1 MLSPLKHSM
10 VLHTCIRCTVAARTW
25 MAYLPKYRWKDL
37 KQWMLHICR
46 GHHVAFRD
54 PCREHW
60 RRWPSAMGGPNIFK
74 KYLEIW
80 TARNLSKYMYVYI
93 HIFVFD
99 TTSTNLKVS
108 PCFCKT
114 TLLSKILGPRNLE
127 SFSGMC
133 VRRVILKQRACN
145 MPCVWLAL
153 KWVPGLHGEVFC
165 QVAVLVLGMYFA
177 GICCIFQKLIFVKI
191 SI

>member
-1 MLSPLKHSM
+1 M
-10 VLHTCIRCTVAARTW
+10 VLHTCIRCTAAARTW

-37 KQWMLHICR
+37 KQWMLHICW

-80 TARNLSKYMYVYI
+80 TTRKVSEYVYVYYKYI
-93 HIFVFD
+93 FLIRHQQTLRFALIFVRR
-99 TTSTNLKVS
+99 
-108 PCFCKT
+108 
-114 TLLSKILGPRNLE
+114 PRNLE
-127 SFSGMC
+127 SFSGLC

-153 KWVPGLHGEVFC
+153 KWVPGLHGQMFC
-165 QVAVLVLGMYFA
+165 QVAVLFWDIVCRDLLHVSKVSF
-177 GICCIFQKLIFVKI
+177 C
-191 SI
+191 

>member
-1 MLSPLKHSM
+1 M

-80 TARNLSKYMYVYI
+80 TTRKVSKYMYVYYKY
-93 HIFVFD
+93 IFLIRHQQRWRPFFPRFSDREISRVFRFVCQ
-99 TTSTNLKVS
+99 TGHPEAAGLQHALRLACAQVSTWASWWSFLPSQSAVVGDILSSDLLYVSKVN
-108 PCFCKT
+108 FC
-114 TLLSKILGPRNLE
+114 
-127 SFSGMC
+127 
-133 VRRVILKQRACN
+133 
-145 MPCVWLAL
+145 
-153 KWVPGLHGEVFC
+153 
-165 QVAVLVLGMYFA
+165 
-177 GICCIFQKLIFVKI
+177 
-191 SI
+191 